1 MNQYDSLLEI
11 ALREMKSKRKPRT
24 LAKITKDVFEVKG
37 INPDDNPEMLTQF
50 HMDFMLSGHF
60 ICIGEDKHGV
70 KLWDLKN
77 RQPSTLLDKDGSY
90 LEDLYD
96 YDDEV
101 AKYELKDDIPYQ
113 EEDNLDDDDDDDDDL
128 ESDDIEEEL
137 FNQSKMKKMRRRRW
151 FHVDVLDDDGWRRW
165 AKIVNSHNKIQNS
178 LTQSFLI

>member
-1 MNQYDSLLEI
+1 MNQHDSLLEI

-113 EEDNLDDDDDDDDDL
+113 EEDNLDDDDDDDDDDNDL
-128 ESDDIEEEL
+128 EESDDIEEEL
-137 FNQSKMKKMRRRRW
+137 FNQSEDEEDEEEEDD
-151 FHVDVLDDDGWRRW
+151 FVIDVLDDEEDDEDEDEDY
-165 AKIVNSHNKIQNS
+165 
-178 LTQSFLI
+178 

>member
-1 MNQYDSLLEI
+1 MNQHDSLLEI

-113 EEDNLDDDDDDDDDL
+113 EEDNLDDDDDDDNDL
-128 ESDDIEEEL
+128 EESDDIEEEL
-137 FNQSKMKKMRRRRW
+137 FNQSEDEEDEEEEDD
-151 FHVDVLDDDGWRRW
+151 FVIDVLDDDDDDEDEDEDY
-165 AKIVNSHNKIQNS
+165 
-178 LTQSFLI
+178 

>member
-113 EEDNLDDDDDDDDDL
+113 EEDNLDDDDDDDNDL
-128 ESDDIEEEL
+128 EESDDIEEEL
-137 FNQSKMKKMRRRRW
+137 FNQSEDEEDEEEEDD
-151 FHVDVLDDDGWRRW
+151 FVIDVLDDEEDDEDEDEDY
-165 AKIVNSHNKIQNS
+165 
-178 LTQSFLI
+178 